1 MEHESTKTGSAKG
14 FNFDKA
20 FVTNQDLEEQGA
32 WDEIYMDGE
41 SLKVKVA
48 RKGNHHYKKMMR
60 NELMKNK
67 RKLDR
72 DDQGAIDLFERITI
86 RVMAQTIL
94 LGWGELLVN
103 GEQFEY
109 SRDNAEFVLRNEDFR
124 KEVDAISESF
134 DLYKSQDDEEVEKN

>member
-1 MEHESTKTGSAKG
+1 MEHTQKSSKG

-20 FVTNQDLEEQGA
+20 FVTDSDLEDQGA

-72 DDQGAIDLFERITI
+72 DDQGAIDLFESITI
-86 RVMAQTIL
+86 RVMAKTIL
-94 LGWGELLVN
+94 LGWGDLLVN
-103 GEQFEY
+103 NEPFEY
-109 SRDNAEFVLRNEDFR
+109 SRDNAEMVLANEDFR
-124 KEVDAISESF
+124 KEIDGISESF
-134 DLYKSQDDEEVEKN
+134 DLYKKAQDEEIEKN